1 MSPLL
6 PRLFDNKITMLQ
18 ELRVQNL
25 ALIDTLHLDLSTQ
38 KTGLI
43 VLTGETG
50 AGKSIILQAINL
62 LTGGRGTSSWVRND
76 CDQANIEAVFAIRPD
91 HAEVN
96 TLLAE
101 HSLQDGATCIVR
113 RVLTREGR
121 SKVYVND
128 QSVTTRLAGELTA
141 GLINIASQHDHQQ
154 LLNSRNHLDY
164 LDSYGEFWGVRQQF
178 TKLFRRWQQAS
189 SELRHLQ
196 EKEQDKEQQ
205 RDFLRFQLEEIRK
218 GQPVL
223 GEDEQLLR
231 EREQLKASDALI
243 RLVGASSRSLSDTVT
258 EALAD
263 IRKNMMQAAALDA
276 GLEPLAERIESA
288 DFELEDLAAR
298 VQKYFDEIPVDPSR
312 LDVISGRLA
321 DLKQLQRKYGP
332 TLAEVIAFA
341 ETAERSLAVLESLE
355 QQIAQME
362 LRVEEVATEALMVAV
377 ELTQARR
384 EMAKKLTIS
393 MEKELASLSFPR
405 AVFQVAVTEPEGL
418 GLDAIHS
425 TGRDEVEFLF
435 SANPGEP
442 PKSLA
447 KIVSGGELSRLMLA
461 MKCLLARRD
470 QVDTVIF
477 DEVDAGIGGQAAEAV
492 AEKISELAGHHQVFC
507 ITHLP
512 QIAACADLHFKVE
525 KQVEDGRTRTVITP
539 LGKEQQVDELARMLG
554 GEKPTAQTLAFAGEL
569 IERRTKRKSA

>member
-1 MSPLL
+1 
-6 PRLFDNKITMLQ
+6 MLQ

-25 ALIDTLHLDLSTQ
+25 ALIDTLHLDLSSQ
-38 KTGLI
+38 KAGLI

-62 LTGGRGTSSWVRND
+62 LTGGRGAASWVRND
-76 CDQANIEAVFAIRPD
+76 CDQANIEAVFAIRQD
-91 HAEVN
+91 HAEMN
-96 TLLAE
+96 ALLAE
-101 HSLQDGATCIVR
+101 HSLQDGASCIVR

-128 QSVTTRLAGELTA
+128 LSVTTKLAGELTA

-154 LLNSRNHLDY
+154 LLNARNHLDY
-164 LDSYGEFWGVRQQF
+164 LDSYGELGGMRQQF
-178 TKLFRRWQQAS
+178 TKLFRHWQQAS
-189 SELRHLQ
+189 SELRQLQ
-196 EKEQDKEQQ
+196 EKEQDKDQQ
-205 RDFLRFQLEEIRK
+205 RDFIRFQLEEIRK
-218 GQPVL
+218 CQPVP
-223 GEDEQLLR
+223 GEDEHLLR

-243 RLVGASSRSLSDTVT
+243 RLVGASSRSLSDTVAG
-258 EALAD
+258 ALAD
-263 IRKNMMQAAALDA
+263 IRKNMVQAAALDA
-276 GLEPLAERIESA
+276 DLGPLAERIGSA
-288 DFELEDLAAR
+288 GFELEDLAVR
-298 VQKYFDEIPVDPSR
+298 VRKYFDEIPVDPSR

-341 ETAERSLAVLESLE
+341 ENAENALAVLESLE
-355 QQIAQME
+355 QQIAQAE
-362 LRVEEVATEALMVAV
+362 LRVEEIATEALLVAV
-377 ELTQARR
+377 ELTEARR
-384 EMAKKLTIS
+384 EMAKKLMAN
-393 MEKELASLSFPR
+393 MEKELASLSFPQ

-418 GLDAIHS
+418 GLHGIKS

-442 PKSLA
+442 AKSLA
-447 KIVSGGELSRLMLA
+447 RIVSGGELSRLMLA

-477 DEVDAGIGGQAAEAV
+477 DEIDAGLGGQAAEAV
-492 AEKISELAGHHQVFC
+492 AEKISELASHHQVFC

-525 KQVEDGRTRTVITP
+525 KRVEDGRTRTIMTP
-539 LGKEQQVDELARMLG
+539 LDEEGQVDELARMLG
-554 GEKPTAQTLAFAGEL
+554 GEKPTAQTVAFAEDL
-569 IERRTKRKSA
+569 VERKARRKSA